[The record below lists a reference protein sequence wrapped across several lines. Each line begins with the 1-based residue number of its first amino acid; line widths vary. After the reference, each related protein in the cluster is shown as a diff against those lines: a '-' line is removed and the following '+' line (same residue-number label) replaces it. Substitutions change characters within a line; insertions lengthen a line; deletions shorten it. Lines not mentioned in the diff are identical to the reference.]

1 MEDIDAKINPKLAL
15 VIYGSAQE
23 TNYIESHE
31 IYWNKKGAVFGPGKP
46 LYLETLKGIIGNL
59 NILNKQDTRFKGIIP
74 SKLKYIEL
82 DEENRF
88 NGIWTTPIGKRT
100 ITHKSGKIKKINIES
115 DYDITYVL
123 NAGELFVYLHYNSE
137 FFELPLP
144 NIYNSNNVCMGSW
157 KPKKNIFIENSMLD
171 WESGFWDPEFNSLHR
186 THPFDWKDWW
196 KEQDLKLLSKE
207 HSSYEQIIKKFFKTH
222 TT

>member
-1 MEDIDAKINPKLAL
+1 
-15 VIYGSAQE
+15 
-23 TNYIESHE
+23 
-31 IYWNKKGAVFGPGKP
+31 
-46 LYLETLKGIIGNL
+46 
-59 NILNKQDTRFKGIIP
+59 
-74 SKLKYIEL
+74 
-82 DEENRF
+82 
-88 NGIWTTPIGKRT
+88 
-100 ITHKSGKIKKINIES
+100 
-115 DYDITYVL
+115 
-123 NAGELFVYLHYNSE
+123 
-137 FFELPLP
+137 
-144 NIYNSNNVCMGSW
+144 MGSW